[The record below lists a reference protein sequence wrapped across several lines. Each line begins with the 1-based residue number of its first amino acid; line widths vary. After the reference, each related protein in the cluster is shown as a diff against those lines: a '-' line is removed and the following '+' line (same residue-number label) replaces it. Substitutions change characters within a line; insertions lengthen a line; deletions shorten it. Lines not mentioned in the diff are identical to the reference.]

1 MNLSSPK
8 KPLEL
13 DEVMLAM
20 DVVDTLRHQKDLV
33 ISELSGDNRKQ
44 QLVARL
50 QKIYQAQGIEVP
62 DYILEEGVDSLAKD
76 RFTYEPSTT
85 GFGVFLA
92 KIYVSRKKW
101 LKWIFGI
108 ILALFLAISSY
119 FYIYLPNKTASAK
132 NAKIE
137 ITQTLPNEMDALYQS
152 IYEETKVQT
161 ATQKAKEILIRGKI
175 AIREENLTA
184 AKQAVNELTN
194 IRDRLRQEYTLRIV
208 NREGVKSGF
217 WTFPKINTDATNYY
231 LVVEALDK
239 DGNAISLPIL
249 NEETGETEIVD
260 TWGIRVSEDIYQSVG
275 TDKQD
280 DGIIQR
286 NIIGNK
292 SYGYLE
298 VQYVVPVLNGAVTRW

>member
-44 QLVARL
+44 QLIAKL

-62 DYILEEGVDSLAKD
+62 DYILEEGVESLAKD
-76 RFTYEPSTT
+76 RFTYEPKTT

-101 LKWIFGI
+101 LKWLFGI
-108 ILALFLAISSY
+108 ILASFLAVSSY
-119 FYIYLPNKTASAK
+119 FYIYIPNKTASAK

-152 IYEETKVQT
+152 IYKETKVQS
-161 ATQKAKEILIRGKI
+161 ATTKAKEILTRGKI
-175 AIREENLTA
+175 ATREEDLTT
-184 AKQAVNELTN
+184 AKQAIDELTEL
-194 IRDRLRQEYTLRIV
+194 RDKLRQEYTLRIV

-239 DGNAISLPIL
+239 NGNTISLPIL
-249 NEETGETEIVD
+249 NEETGETETVNI
-260 TWGIRVSEDIYQSVG
+260 WGIRVSEDIYQNVG

-298 VQYVVPVLNGAVTRW
+298 VQYVVPVLNGRVTRW